1 MSVEHPAPRGNPP
14 ARDSAAAVISAYG
27 AFRLLVSLLAAWSFF
42 AGFVLLTQGFGAL
55 GFSGHGPAERVVG
68 GHMIVL
74 APVYGLIAWRR
85 QAYRLFLW
93 VPYAGQLAIILP
105 LLWALIADQEMGGG
119 ALLLVISAIFL
130 VLLMYIWLNARD
142 IGPFGDGVEGGDE
155 LFPED
160 EEGEAAGGEEGDWEE
175 DGATAGEGA
184 SSSGFPARPRRYRRT
199 T

>member
-1 MSVEHPAPRGNPP
+1 MSVEPPAPRSEAP
-14 ARDSAAAVISAYG
+14 ARDSAVAVISAYG
-27 AFRLLVSLLAAWSFF
+27 AFRLLVSLLAVWSFF
-42 AGFVLLTQGFGAL
+42 AGFVLMTQGFGAL

-105 LLWALIADQEMGGG
+105 LLWALIADQEIGGG

-142 IGPFGDGVEGGDE
+142 VGPFGDGVDGGDE

-160 EEGEAAGGEEGDWEE
+160 EEEDEPDDEETDDAPDGED
-175 DGATAGEGA
+175 A
-184 SSSGFPARPRRYRRT
+184 SAPGFPARPRRYRRT

>member
-1 MSVEHPAPRGNPP
+1 MSVERPTPRDEAP

-42 AGFVLLTQGFGAL
+42 AGFVLMTQGFGAL

-74 APVYGLIAWRR
+74 APIYGLIAWRR

-105 LLWALIADQEMGGG
+105 LLWALIADQEVGGG
-119 ALLLVISAIFL
+119 ALLLVISAIFF

-142 IGPFGDGVEGGDE
+142 IGPFGDGVHGGDE
-155 LFPED
+155 LFAED
-160 EEGEAAGGEEGDWEE
+160 EEDDEGSDDGEDDDAADGEDAS
-175 DGATAGEGA
+175 AT
-184 SSSGFPARPRRYRRT
+184 GFPARPRRYRRST
-199 T
+199 